1 MIRKLFTVFALL
13 CTIYSNAQVKE
24 KWAVRYTFADTASP
38 WKDTDIGTSVAIDEQ
53 NNVYV
58 TGSSMRDGQDIV
70 TIKYNGAG
78 IEQWK
83 AIYNNSAVNGN
94 DAGSAL
100 AIDAQGNVYVTGS
113 SNGPGATS
121 TDFITIKYNN
131 SGIKQWEAR
140 YFGPE
145 NKIDIATQIALDQQG
160 NAYVAGRS
168 EKNGQSFDIVTVKYN
183 NAGIE
188 QWNKRYNGPGNFDDY
203 ANSLL
208 VDLNGNVYVAGEIR
222 ATGGQTFD
230 FVTIKYNPAGEEKW
244 VKVFNGTANSD
255 DKAKSLAIDSKGNVI
270 VVGSTVVD
278 ASATW
283 MNDFLTIKY
292 DSAGNEIWRK
302 KYNGPGNSSDGA
314 VCVKTDAIDN
324 IYVAG
329 SSHSGSG
336 DMDLT
341 VVKYTKDSALL
352 WVSRYNRAG
361 GNTEE
366 LKAMTMDASANV
378 YITGSSQG
386 PTGRDYA
393 TVKYDSSGTEKWMFR
408 YNGPGNGY
416 DDPWS
421 IAVNSKGVTV
431 VTGASPGL
439 KSATDYAT
447 VMYADSLLLT
457 SVSNT
462 FVNIKTDPELNTYPN
477 PFTDNIAI
485 DYSIPEKTF
494 VTIKV
499 YNYLGQQIANLIN
512 DELPSGK
519 YLAMFNGTELE
530 NGIYFCELR
539 AGSYIS
545 TSKLILQK

>member
-1 MIRKLFTVFALL
+1 MIRKLFTVTVIL
-13 CTIYSNAQVKE
+13 CAFYSNAQVKE
-24 KWAVRYTFADTASP
+24 KWAVRYTYKDTSAP
-38 WKDTDIGTSVAIDEQ
+38 WEDTDIATSVAIDEQ
-53 NNVYV
+53 NNVYI
-58 TGSSMRDGQDIV
+58 TGSSMRGGQDIV

-100 AIDAQGNVYVTGS
+100 VVDTQGNVYITGS

-145 NKIDIATQIALDQQG
+145 NKIDIATQIALDNQG
-160 NAYVAGRS
+160 NVYVAGRS

-203 ANSLL
+203 ANSLV
-208 VDLNGNVYVAGEIR
+208 VDINGNVYVAGEIR

-230 FVTIKYNPAGEEKW
+230 FVTIKYNSAGDEKW
-244 VKVFNGTANSD
+244 VKVVNGTVNSD
-255 DKAKSLAIDSKGNVI
+255 DKAKSLTIDSKGNVI
-270 VVGSTVVD
+270 VTGSTVVD

-292 DSAGNEIWRK
+292 DSSGNEIWRK
-302 KYNGPGNSSDGA
+302 KYNGSGNSSDGA
-314 VCVKTDAIDN
+314 VVVKTDAKDN

-336 DMDLT
+336 DMDFA
-341 VVKYTKDSALL
+341 VVKYSKDSAQL
-352 WVSRYNRAG
+352 WVSRYNRAA

-366 LKAMTMDASANV
+366 LKAMTLDATANV

-386 PTGRDYA
+386 PTGRDYT
-393 TVKYDSSGTEKWMFR
+393 TVKYDSSGAEKWMFR
-408 YNGPGNGY
+408 YNGPGNAY

-447 VMYADSLLLT
+447 VMYADS
-457 SVSNT
+457 S
-462 FVNIKTDPELNTYPN
+462 LNTGVDKNIFVPAKSIDLLVYPN
-477 PFTDNIAI
+477 PFNQKTRI
-485 DYSIPEKTF
+485 DYSVIKPEYVS
-494 VTIKV
+494 VTI
-499 YNYLGQQIANLIN
+499 YNSLGQQVAKPVNNHLSIGNYSAEF
-512 DELPSGK
+512 DGAAWE
-519 YLAMFNGTELE
+519 A
-530 NGIYFCELR
+530 GIYFCELR
-539 AGSYIS
+539 VGSFI
-545 TSKLILQK
+545 TNSKLILQK